1 MTKRQQSA
9 PAKVATP
16 STRSSVV
23 FSMPEE
29 VDPTAW
35 MTDYTG
41 VFYNPYGEYYQP
53 PIERKG
59 LAKVVRA
66 NAHHGA
72 ILMARRNMVAGRFTN
87 QRATITAFV
96 HNYLQFGDAGM
107 LKARWWGC
115 IRSRAFTCAGAK
127 TVALSICSRASRT

>member
-1 MTKRQQSA
+1 MTKRHKSQ
-9 PAKVATP
+9 PAQTVTSP
-16 STRSSVV
+16 NRSSVA
-23 FSMPEE
+23 FSMPEAI
-29 VDPTAW
+29 DPTAW

-59 LAKVVRA
+59 LAKVARA

-96 HNYLQFGDAGM
+96 HNYLQFGDAGL
-107 LKARWWGC
+107 LKARWWDC
-115 IRSRAFTCAGAK
+115 TRSPASTCAGARM
-127 TVALSICSRASRT
+127 TVLSTCSRASQT